1 MTVMVLDF
9 KKNLASHDGMFLIN
23 THRPCRK
30 HHSRKRHLLMIGHI
44 QSIAMASRDLV
55 WT

>member
-9 KKNLASHDGMFLIN
+9 KKNLASHG

-30 HHSRKRHLLMIGHI
+30 RHLLIIGHI
-44 QSIAMASRDLV
+44 QSIAMASRDVV

>member
-9 KKNLASHDGMFLIN
+9 KKNLANHDGIN
-23 THRPCRK
+23 MHRPC
-30 HHSRKRHLLMIGHI
+30 RKRHLLMIGHI